1 MGGIKTGVSLAISL
15 EILQTTTFNV
25 FFICINLQ
33 YRIIFD
39 NNGRL
44 TDS

>member
-25 FFICINLQ
+25 FLFV
-33 YRIIFD
+33 
-39 NNGRL
+39 L
-44 TDS
+44 TYNTKLYSTTTGV